1 MRRSSKR
8 SSEIRVQKEGPRRVR
23 TRAILL
29 WVGRDIRCRC
39 TGLKHLH
46 CNLYAKINQMDPFR
60 THTGKIA
67 VVDAD
72 NVDTD
77 RIIPA
82 RFLSRVSRSGY
93 GELLFNDVRGEGFAL
108 DQPDAKGATILV
120 VGTNFGCGSSR
131 EHAVWAIQ
139 QAGYKA
145 VVSRTTPESPGYSDI
160 FRQNAANC
168 GLLLVELSADQH
180 AILAGSGSGAE
191 ATIDLPNQTVVVNSK
206 TLKFDINQVTKKARV
221 EGLDL
226 IGTTLVYND
235 KIAAYEDNADLF
247 VPAQTT

>member
-1 MRRSSKR
+1 M
-8 SSEIRVQKEGPRRVR
+8 E
-23 TRAILL
+23 
-29 WVGRDIRCRC
+29 
-39 TGLKHLH
+39 
-46 CNLYAKINQMDPFR
+46 PFR

-93 GELLFNDVRGEGFAL
+93 GELLFNDVRGESFPL
-108 DQPDAKGATILV
+108 DQPDANGASILV

-139 QAGYKA
+139 QAGFKA

-160 FRQNAANC
+160 FRQNSANC
-168 GLLLVELSADQH
+168 GLLLVELPAESH
-180 AILAGSGSGAE
+180 AVLAGAGSAAE
-191 ATIDLPNQTVVVNSK
+191 VTIDLPNQTVTVEGK
-206 TLKFDINQVTKKARV
+206 TLKFDINQVTKKALV
-221 EGLDL
+221 DGLDL

-235 KIAAYEDNADLF
+235 QIAAYERSSRLF
-247 VPAQTT
+247 VPAQSQ

>member
-1 MRRSSKR
+1 MVAKR
-8 SSEIRVQKEGPRRVR
+8 
-23 TRAILL
+23 L
-29 WVGRDIRCRC
+29 WG
-39 TGLKHLH
+39 
-46 CNLYAKINQMDPFR
+46 NLCAKIPAMDPFV

-82 RFLSRVSRSGY
+82 RFLSRVNRSGY
-93 GELLFNDVRGEGFAL
+93 GELLFSDVRGEGFPL
-108 DQPDAKGATILV
+108 DKPEAQGATILV

-139 QAGYKA
+139 QAGFRA
-145 VVSRTTPESPGYSDI
+145 VVSRQTPESPGYSDI

-168 GLLLVELSADQH
+168 GLLLIELPPDLHGVIAS
-180 AILAGSGSGAE
+180 AGSGAQ
-191 ATIDLPNQTVVVNSK
+191 ATIDLPNQTVTVGGQE
-206 TLKFDINQVTKKARV
+206 LRFDINAVTKQALV

-235 KIAAYEDNADLF
+235 QISQYEERANMF
-247 VPAQTT
+247 VPASQP